1 MTEAIFG
8 LLGVI
13 LGSGISWLQSYWS
26 DKRDRNKNARYLA
39 IRIVCILDKY
49 IEDCASVIKDDGL
62 SYGQRTSEGYLKP
75 QVKAPGRPVYPED
88 IDWKSIDHELMFQI
102 LSFPS
107 EVEQGDRIINATWE
121 ITGPPDFEEW
131 FIERKF
137 HYSQFGLIAYKLSN
151 DLSIKYG
158 IKKKIYNDW
167 DPVADFKKELQ
178 LTTLKRQLKMEEYKK
193 IVKKILG

>member
-1 MTEAIFG
+1 
-8 LLGVI
+8 
-13 LGSGISWLQSYWS
+13 
-26 DKRDRNKNARYLA
+26 
-39 IRIVCILDKY
+39 
-49 IEDCASVIKDDGL
+49 
-62 SYGQRTSEGYLKP
+62 
-75 QVKAPGRPVYPED
+75 
-88 IDWKSIDHELMFQI
+88 MFQI